1 MIQFSHPSAIKR
13 DWEFITD
20 DFAFCGQYL
29 CSTEADAF
37 FEECRTEFP
46 WQSEIVPMFGRKYV
60 APRLSCAIAD
70 PGCTYRYRG
79 SQSVSIAFPESI
91 DCLRRKLENDI
102 DARFNYVLANR
113 YRDGND
119 HVGWHSDDERDMGMF
134 PTIASLSLGATRKFK
149 IASRSN
155 DQRTSI
161 DVCHGS
167 LLLMFGESQRR
178 FKHALMKTKTPVGE
192 RINLS
197 FRYVSN

>member
-1 MIQFSHPSAIKR
+1 MGHFSPPSSIKR
-13 DWEFITD
+13 DFEFILS
-20 DFAFCGQYL
+20 DFAFCEEYL
-29 CSTEADAF
+29 CSVQADAI
-37 FEECRTEFP
+37 FEECRTQLP
-46 WQSEIVPMFGRKYV
+46 WQNEIVPMFGRNYV

-79 SQSVSIAFPESI
+79 SQSVSIVFPESI
-91 DCLRRKLENDI
+91 DFLRRKLENDI
-102 DARFNYVLANR
+102 NAQFNYVLANR
-113 YRDGND
+113 YRNGND

-134 PTIASLSLGATRKFK
+134 PTIASVSLGATRKFK

-155 DQRTSI
+155 DERITI

-167 LLLMFGESQRR
+167 MLLMFGESQRR
-178 FKHALMKTKTPVGE
+178 FKHSLMKTRTPVGE